1 MYPIIGKDTLLT
13 TRWRTAWLMVAVL
26 VLSLLIWKLW
36 TPLSDLVMN
45 VGRLREW
52 ILSFGSLAPLA
63 LIALSAAQ
71 IVVAPIPGYLIQVV
85 GGYLFGAGWGTLYS
99 TIGMILGGGIAFQLG
114 RVFGRP
120 LLYRL
125 FPADELRRWEHLTH
139 VDSPFTWFI
148 LMLLPVGDILY
159 PLAGLTDIPMLHLL
173 LVALLARWPT
183 VVLAS
188 LIGAQV
194 TTIPR
199 QTGFF
204 LAGLLLIL
212 ALVVY
217 RYRATLQA
225 GISRWTKQ
233 LLARYH
239 LIPKGDK
246 E

>member
-1 MYPIIGKDTLLT
+1 M
-13 TRWRTAWLMVAVL
+13 TRWRTAWLVMAVL
-26 VLSLLIWKLW
+26 ILSLLMWRLW
-36 TPLSDLVMN
+36 TPLGSLVTN

-52 ILSFGSLAPLA
+52 ILSFGALAPVA

-85 GGYLFGAGWGTLYS
+85 GGYLFGVGWGTLYS
-99 TIGMILGGGIAFQLG
+99 TIGMIVGAGIAFQVG
-114 RVFGRP
+114 RLFGRP

-125 FPADELRRWEHLTH
+125 FPADELHRWEYLTR

-159 PLAGLTDIPMLHLL
+159 PLAGLTTIPMLHLL

-199 QTGFF
+199 QTAFF

-212 ALVVY
+212 ALVGY
-217 RYRATLQA
+217 RYRATLHT
-225 GISRWTKQ
+225 GISRWTRK
-233 LLARYH
+233 LLSRH
-239 LIPKGDK
+239 LLVPKENVAQD
-246 E
+246 